1 MMKLQEIL
9 KNAAY
14 AILFGFVG
22 IIIGIWIADLLYVA
36 VLKNIDRVTTSYIS
50 LILIILIA
58 ALASIFGFMKGRSLL
73 ES

>member
-1 MMKLQEIL
+1 MKLPEIL